1 MLQQVTIPQVR
12 IDYPPGRIVIRQN
25 QDLDIRATATDATRV
40 QRVELWVDGLFQA
53 AQDNPPQQFTFRWRT
68 DRVGEHDAWVRAI
81 SASGGMADSNH
92 VTIGVADDNPP
103 SLEVRLDQTTVN
115 VGTSVNVHTR
125 AYDSKGITRIA
136 LLVNGG
142 TVDTW
147 TAPDP
152 TIGQSSA
159 NITQRW
165 TPAAPGTYNINV
177 QAWDSV
183 GKTTVSPTQI
193 VTVNQPPPSPVGT
206 WTGQAVPTNDAVRV
220 IITQVTGNKL
230 VGTLEVIPPGS
241 PETLAGPLQNSTI
254 AGNRV
259 QLEASLGLIMVIWR
273 LDVTMDAEGRSMTGV
288 WYDSAGNQGTI
299 TLIRREF

>member
-1 MLQQVTIPQVR
+1 
-12 IDYPPGRIVIRQN
+12 
-25 QDLDIRATATDATRV
+25 
-40 QRVELWVDGLFQA
+40 
-53 AQDNPPQQFTFRWRT
+53 
-68 DRVGEHDAWVRAI
+68 
-81 SASGGMADSNH
+81 
-92 VTIGVADDNPP
+92 
-103 SLEVRLDQTTVN
+103 
-115 VGTSVNVHTR
+115 
-125 AYDSKGITRIA
+125 
-136 LLVNGG
+136 
-142 TVDTW
+142 
-147 TAPDP
+147 
-152 TIGQSSA
+152 
-159 NITQRW
+159 
-165 TPAAPGTYNINV
+165 
-177 QAWDSV
+177 V

-230 VGTLEVIPPGS
+230 VGTLEVTPPGS

-259 QLEASLGLIMVIWR
+259 QLEASLGLVMVIWR